1 MKFLRAWAQSPGPS
15 AGGGGGGGPGPS
27 AGLSGAKAAPA
38 ALSMPAGRPGVAG
51 GGGGRGSEAGV
62 AGAGR
67 SERAPAAPR
76 SAPLPAASWL
86 RGRRGPPGADVG
98 GNQLSSLPFS
108 AASLAPKLLKR
119 ELLRPHAPS

>member
-15 AGGGGGGGPGPS
+15 AGGGGGGPGPS
-27 AGLSGAKAAPA
+27 AGLSGAKAGPA
-38 ALSMPAGRPGVAG
+38 ALSMPADRPGVAG
-51 GGGGRGSEAGV
+51 GGGGLGSEARV

-86 RGRRGPPGADVG
+86 RGPPGADVG

-108 AASLAPKLLKR
+108 AASRAPKLLRR